1 MDDPRF
7 EFPRELSAELRIDLR
22 RDPSP
27 AAKLHGPDDM
37 LTEHARRSVLA
48 LGEIETRRDR
58 LGANDRDACEAGS
71 QHDRLAREHPDRG
84 HEPAVWTRR
93 LVEEP
98 FEFVGVDL
106 VVPASADAD
115 GEAMYRRVGDQEAS
129 PSQKE
134 ERSHG
139 SLIGQGNQ
147 TLFESLAPIVRGA
160 PAQLRGQR

>member
-1 MDDPRF
+1 MVGGPRF
-7 EFPRELSAELRIDLR
+7 QFPRELAAELRVDLL

-27 AAKLHGPDDM
+27 AAKLHRAHDM
-37 LTEHARRSVLA
+37 LAEHARRSILTI
-48 LGEIETRRDR
+48 GEIEARGDR
-58 LGANDRDACEAGS
+58 LWADDRNACEARS
-71 QHDRLAREHPDRG
+71 QHERLAREHPNRG
-84 HEPAVWTRR
+84 HEPAVWSGR
-93 LVEEP
+93 LVEEL

-115 GEAMYRRVGDQEAS
+115 GEAVDRRVGDQEAS

-147 TLFESLAPIVRGA
+147 PN
-160 PAQLRGQR
+160 